1 MPGSW
6 KSDILFNALLV
17 ARADGALRPIEVL
30 MISTVRAELGADKR
44 TLADAVM
51 RSFDG
56 TKPASGS
63 LIQDE
68 QSLRAMVEMALID
81 GEIAPCEHAVVT
93 AFIDAARVPRLRVE
107 AIVRESIERSRCRRD
122 GIQREIDVRWL
133 AAPSL
138 G

>member
-1 MPGSW
+1 MPGTW

-30 MISTVRAELGADKR
+30 MVSTVRAELGADKR

-56 TKPASGS
+56 ATPAGGS

-81 GEIAPCEHAVVT
+81 GDFAPSEHAVVT
-93 AFIDAARVPRLRVE
+93 AFIDAARVPRPRVE
-107 AIVRESIERSRCRRD
+107 AIVRECIGRSPARRE

-133 AAPSL
+133 AAPAH
-138 G
+138 